1 MMFIRFKS
9 IVTKFLIPKPKM
21 ACIQEFC
28 DEMATTQFAYFFNI
42 TNEVAY
48 KWPIAPILP
57 LRHVEL
63 QVSTKKHMIWLS
75 NNVNFCVP
83 ILVQMW

>member
-1 MMFIRFKS
+1 
-9 IVTKFLIPKPKM
+9 
-21 ACIQEFC
+21 
-28 DEMATTQFAYFFNI
+28 MATTQFAYFSNT

-48 KWPIAPILP
+48 KQPIAPILP

-63 QVSTKKHMIWLS
+63 QVFTKKHMIWVL
-75 NNVNFCVP
+75 NNINFCAP

>member
-1 MMFIRFKS
+1 
-9 IVTKFLIPKPKM
+9 M
-21 ACIQEFC
+21 AYIQEFC
-28 DEMATTQFAYFFNI
+28 DEMATTQFAYFSNT

-48 KWPIAPILP
+48 KWPIAQILP

-63 QVSTKKHMIWLS
+63 QLSTKKHMTWLS
-75 NNVNFCVP
+75 NNINVCAP